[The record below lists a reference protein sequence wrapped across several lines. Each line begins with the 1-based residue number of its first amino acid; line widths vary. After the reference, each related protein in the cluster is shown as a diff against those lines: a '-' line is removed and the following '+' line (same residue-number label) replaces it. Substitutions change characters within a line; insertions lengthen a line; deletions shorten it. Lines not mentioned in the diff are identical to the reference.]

1 MDSITKPQ
9 GEGYLVVRVTTA
21 RGAIPLAD
29 AQIRIRKETAE
40 DSGIL
45 YALRSNRDGLTS
57 KVALPTPPLSN
68 SDSPQGGIPFS
79 TYGVDVFKDGYTP
92 LSFQNVPIFP
102 GVVSVQ
108 PAVMI
113 PLAVGFS
120 SITEEQSIE
129 TPSQNKQFPE
139 EQG

>member
-1 MDSITKPQ
+1 MESMTKPQ

-29 AQIRIRKETAE
+29 AQVRIRKETVE
-40 DSGIL
+40 DAGIL
-45 YALRSNRDGLTS
+45 YALRSDRDGLTP
-57 KVALPTPPLSN
+57 KVSLPTPPRSN
-68 SDSPQGGIPFS
+68 SESPQGGIPFA
-79 TYGVDVFKDGYTP
+79 TYGVEVFREGYTP

-113 PLAVGFS
+113 PLAEGFPPS
-120 SITEEQSIE
+120 REETTVEI
-129 TPSQNKQFPE
+129 PSQSKQFSNE
-139 EQG
+139 